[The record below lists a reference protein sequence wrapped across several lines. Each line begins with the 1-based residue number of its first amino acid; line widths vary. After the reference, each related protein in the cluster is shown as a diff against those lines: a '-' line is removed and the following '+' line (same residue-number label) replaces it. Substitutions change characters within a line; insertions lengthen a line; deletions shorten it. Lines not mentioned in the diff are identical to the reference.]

1 MRGVAVDTGDTGERD
16 GNPRFLGDLPD
27 HRIERILRVL
37 DLAARKSPVTGWCV
51 LRGGF
56 PDLDATSGQLP
67 VAVVDPTNQEDIASD
82 VADRGER
89 GGQHVVRAGRVRI
102 LVVLA

>member
-27 HRIERILRVL
+27 H
-37 DLAARKSPVTGWCV
+37 G